1 MFQDSG
7 DRSLTQARFMVRSRA
22 WITNLQ
28 MLRQGPG
35 FEVRSSVWDSLR
47 LAFGSTRT
55 FLYVLGLLQSW
66 SFLLLCG
73 FSEAPNNMFSFWGGV
88 GVLCMALGSSIW
100 IDSTVGRM
108 YVCISEN

>member
-7 DRSLTQARFMVRSRA
+7 DGSLTQARFMVRSRA
-22 WITNLQ
+22 WITDLQ

-55 FLYVLGLLQSW
+55 FLSICAWPPSVME
-66 SFLLLCG
+66 
-73 FSEAPNNMFSFWGGV
+73 FSP
-88 GVLCMALGSSIW
+88 ALW
-100 IDSTVGRM
+100 I
-108 YVCISEN
+108 